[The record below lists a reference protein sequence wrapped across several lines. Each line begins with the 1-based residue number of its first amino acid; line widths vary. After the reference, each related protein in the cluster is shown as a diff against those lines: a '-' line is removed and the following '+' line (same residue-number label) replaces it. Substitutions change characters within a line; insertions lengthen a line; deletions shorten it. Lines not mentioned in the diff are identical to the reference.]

1 MPTYVL
7 KNTRSQ
13 IKASDSWD
21 LVKQMNKLSAMPAQT
36 LNQFMNDYARRIMT
50 RQGKVITTNDINL
63 FVHHLIQ
70 IGDIEEVQ

>member
-7 KNTRSQ
+7 KNTRSH
-13 IKASDSWD
+13 INAADPWE

-36 LNQFMNDYARRIMT
+36 LNQFMNDYARRILN